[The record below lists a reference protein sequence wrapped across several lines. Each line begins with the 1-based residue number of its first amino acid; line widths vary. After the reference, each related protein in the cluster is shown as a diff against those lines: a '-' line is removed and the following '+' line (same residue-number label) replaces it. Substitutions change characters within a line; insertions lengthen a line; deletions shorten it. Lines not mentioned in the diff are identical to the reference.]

1 MAIMIVGLGNPG
13 EEYKKTRHNAGF
25 LALERL
31 AQEWGG
37 SFRTNKTA
45 KAEVAEVI
53 VGEMKIILAKP
64 QTFMNNS
71 GLAVASLMHR
81 YKITIER
88 VWVIYDDA
96 AIENNQ
102 VRVRR
107 GGSAGGH
114 NGLKSIIAQNGEPF
128 ARFRIGLGNPP
139 ARVPLEDFVLQNFTA
154 DESPLLEKKIAAVID
169 FVNEARITGVL
180 EKTITIAT

>member
-13 EEYKKTRHNAGF
+13 AEYKKTRHNAGF
-25 LALERL
+25 LALDKL
-31 AQEWGG
+31 AEEWGA
-37 SFRTNKTA
+37 SWRMNTTA

-53 VGEMKIILAKP
+53 VGEMKIVLVKP

-88 VWVIYDDA
+88 VWVVYDDA
-96 AIENNQ
+96 AIANDQ

-114 NGLKSIIAQNGEPF
+114 NGLKSIIAQSGDPF

-139 ARVPLEDFVLQNFTA
+139 ERVPLEDFVLQNFSVT
-154 DESPLLEKKIAAVID
+154 EMPLLENKLNVVID
-169 FVNEARITGVL
+169 LINEARVTGVQ
-180 EKTITIAT
+180 EKTVTIAT

>member
-13 EEYKKTRHNAGF
+13 NEYRETRHNAGW
-25 LALERL
+25 LALDQLGDKWDASWRL
-31 AQEWGG
+31 
-37 SFRTNKTA
+37 NKSA
-45 KAEVAEVI
+45 NALVAEVM
-53 VGEMKIILAKP
+53 VGEQKIILAEP

-71 GLAVASLMHR
+71 GMAVASLMHR

-88 VWVIYDDA
+88 TWVIYDDA
-96 AIENNQ
+96 AIGNDQ

-114 NGLKSIIAQNGEPF
+114 NGLKSIIAQCGEPF

-139 ARVPLEDFVLQNFTA
+139 ERVPLEDFVLQKFSST
-154 DESPLLEKKIAAVID
+154 DRDLLQKKIVAVMDLID
-169 FVNEARITGVL
+169 EARVTGVI
-180 EKTITIAT
+180 EKTITVAA

>member
-1 MAIMIVGLGNPG
+1 MIVGLGNPG
-13 EEYKKTRHNAGF
+13 TEYKKTRHNAGF
-25 LALERL
+25 LALDKL
-31 AQEWGG
+31 AEDWGA
-37 SFRTNKTA
+37 SFKNNQTA
-45 KAEVAEVI
+45 KAEVSEVV
-53 VGEMKIILAKP
+53 VGEQKIILAKP

-71 GLAVASLMHR
+71 GVAVASLMHR

-88 VWVIYDDA
+88 VWVVYDDA
-96 AIENNQ
+96 AIENDQ

-139 ARVPLEDFVLQNFTA
+139 ERVPLEDFVLQHFTA
-154 DESPLLEKKIAAVID
+154 EELPLLEKKMAAVID
-169 FVNEARITGVL
+169 LINEARVTGVL
-180 EKTITIAT
+180 EKTVTVAT